1 MATRLKLE
9 LNTPARSGG
18 TFSWLFTPTGITFY
32 ANIPAYNTT
41 PSATYPIGITYGF
54 YHNGVYYSHEAQ
66 VAGTPIPSMW
76 IIDPNKEYGYDIDVQ
91 NNTWTISA
99 SNRADS
105 IAGSNISSDTIDAG
119 GGSDTI
125 EVHDA
130 NSILGGLGNDDITAN
145 DRNTID
151 SSATNLGNL
160 VTSDTLF
167 DNDTIQAHD
176 KNLIYSGIGDDS
188 IVAHESDTIYAGD
201 GNDQVRA
208 SDYSLIFA
216 GNGNDTVSFDTGA
229 AHSTI
234 IGGNGQDSIVAG
246 SSDVVFAD
254 GTDNDT
260 LANDTD
266 FDTTHPGSYYNVHT
280 DHNDIIELAPMAGT
294 APGSTGATLYG
305 GRGKDTFK
313 GAEVPVTIMDYHYG
327 HDLIHFNTAFDA
339 GRVHKYGYGDVT
351 IRPEYNYQKFM
362 AGTDHR
368 SVIAAISDAIDV
380 ELSDEDKQN
389 PFLIYGNTNNAEKA
403 GRANTLRGGDKV
415 DTIYAGDG
423 DLVIGGGN
431 VDFIYLNGINNV
443 QDTIGLSIGTD
454 VIDTLTG
461 ETIQAATGAGNTDT
475 VYSFQQG
482 WDDTDDIVWY
492 MDHPADITASDVLIK
507 EEGVRITQRQGGVM
521 LRGISQGKI
530 LLQDEKGLY
539 KTALLGDDGYF
550 NDPLVE
556 GNIFV
561 GTLPNDSDKVSF
573 EYATGDIVADLG
585 NTGRFAGT
593 ARYSSVEQVVGGSSF
608 NTLVGAAD
616 AKNTLYG
623 GMGVSSL
630 WGGGASDD
638 VLVSGEGTEMGNY
651 TTYFYGT
658 GDGKDTIKGF
668 MTADNDDPYTNK
680 DTLVL
685 YGGDVEFVDKKDTS
699 IFIKMK
705 DESDRNDLTIQ
716 NSAAGL
722 FNRLI
727 SVNVK
732 GNETFAKVSG
742 ADEIVDYDKNAKFY
756 FAKTGGTVRSAVDGA
771 KIYFDGS
778 HGEAYREFKDI
789 NAVAG
794 NDVELAGDWTHNKIT
809 YSGAGTA
816 SLWGGAGSDT
826 LVGSSV
832 SGSKS
837 TYYYGLGDGED
848 IIENS
853 HVGDK
858 AMLYDVNLSDI
869 RYVTVRDGKM
879 EVELMNGGT
888 LTVKNFG
895 ENSVQD
901 FTLANGDTWN
911 YTHSGSEAGLWRI
924 KNTVETE

>member
-1 MATRLKLE
+1 MATRLKLD
-9 LNTPARSGG
+9 LTTGNYANVG
-18 TFSWLFTPTGITFY
+18 TFSWLFTPSTTTYYGSIG
-32 ANIPAYNTT
+32 AYLFT
-41 PSATYPIGITYGF
+41 PSATL
-54 YHNGVYYSHEAQ
+54 
-66 VAGTPIPSMW
+66 PIPLNYGSYTNQAMISPSIGYSSMW
-76 IIDPNKEYGYDIDVQ
+76 IMNPNLEYGYDIDVQ
-91 NNTWTISA
+91 SGGPWNISA
-99 SNRADS
+99 SHRADS
-105 IAGSNISSDTIDAG
+105 ISGNGFSNDTLDAG
-119 GGSDTI
+119 DGSDTI
-125 EVHDA
+125 GVQNH
-130 NSILGGLGNDDITAN
+130 NVIYGGLGNDNITGT
-145 DRNTID
+145 DSNTIY
-151 SSATNLGNL
+151 SGQGGVLGPVGDPN
-160 VTSDTLF
+160 F
-167 DNDTIQAHD
+167 DNDTIKASDH
-176 KNLIYSGIGDDS
+176 NLIYSAGGNDSILVGKYNTIYAGDGDDQ
-188 IVAHESDTIYAGD
+188 VRASDHSLIYAGD
-201 GNDQVRA
+201 GND
-208 SDYSLIFA
+208 
-216 GNGNDTVSFDTGA
+216 TVSFDSLSSN
-229 AHSTI
+229 STVY
-234 IGGNGQDSIVAG
+234 GGNGQDSIIAG
-246 SSDVVFAD
+246 ASDVIFGD
-254 GTDNDT
+254 GAT
-260 LANDTD
+260 DTD
-266 FDTTHPGSYYNVHT
+266 FDHSHPGSYYNVVT
-280 DHNDIIELAPMAGT
+280 DHNDIIEIAPVTGAS
-294 APGSTGATLYG
+294 PGSTGATLYG
-305 GRGKDTFK
+305 GLGKDTFK
-313 GAEVPVTIMDYHYG
+313 GADVPVTIMDYHYG
-327 HDLIHFNTAFDA
+327 HDLIHFNAAFDS
-339 GRVHKYGYGDVT
+339 GRVYKYGYGNVT
-351 IRPEYNYQKFM
+351 IRPEFNYQKFM

-368 SVIAAISDAIDV
+368 SVIAAISDAIDIK
-380 ELSDEDKQN
+380 LSDEDKQN
-389 PFLIYGNTNNAEKA
+389 PFLIYGNTNNVEK
-403 GRANTLRGGDKV
+403 GGIANTLRGGDNV
-415 DTIYAGDG
+415 DTLYAGDG
-423 DLVIGGGN
+423 DIVIGGGN

-454 VIDTLTG
+454 VVDSVTG

-482 WDDTDDIVWY
+482 WDDTDDIIWY
-492 MDHPADITASDVLIK
+492 MDHPVDITASDVVIK
-507 EEGVRITQRQGGVM
+507 EDGTRIMQRQGGIM
-521 LRGISQGKI
+521 LRGVGQGKV

-539 KTALLGDDGYF
+539 KTGLLGEDGYF

-561 GTLPNDSDKVSF
+561 GTLPNDSDQVSF

-585 NTGRFAGT
+585 NTGKYEGT
-593 ARYSSVEQVVGGSSF
+593 ARYSSVEQVIGGAGF
-608 NTLVGAAD
+608 NTLIGAAD

-668 MTADNDDPYTNK
+668 MTADSDNPDTNK

-685 YGGDVEFVDKKDTS
+685 YGGDVEFVDKNATS
-699 IFIKMK
+699 IFVKMK

-727 SVNVK
+727 SVNVM
-732 GNETFAKVSG
+732 GHETFAKVSG
-742 ADEIVDYDKNAKFY
+742 ADEVVDYDEHAQYY
-756 FAKTGGTVRSAVDGA
+756 FAKNGGTVRSAVDGA

-778 HGEAYREFKDI
+778 HGDAYREFKDI

-794 NDVELAGDWTHNKIT
+794 NEVELAGDWTHNKIT

-832 SGSKS
+832 AGSQN
-837 TYYYGLGDGED
+837 TYYYGIKDGED